1 MPLEIPIPLQAIN
14 TVFGKTRL
22 SRSFALLPARAPYQL
37 ARKAGSFVFLAD
49 RRYLRYERRLFVR
62 QRAFLWKFHRIVL
75 AACVCALLS
84 ACAHLVTISYPPEA
98 VIHPTFNRRFT
109 TWEGERVQVALA
121 PSLRGEALTY
131 LGQYDQVLLANL
143 VRQRGLHH
151 EYEVA
156 GKGTPLVVYCKNP
169 VVTPREKHY
178 PKSGIVLGV
187 TAVKENRQ
195 GQEPLLKLYDTLD
208 PSVVRCARGPN
219 PIAANYTAALA
230 VLLSH
235 SRKVATSS
243 ASAFLRPDNPRFATG
258 VYLIHPYDPN
268 KIPILFVHGLISS
281 PISWQNLT
289 NDLCSDPAILQ
300 HYQPWFFLYPTG
312 QTVLESAQQ
321 LREDLLTTQKL
332 FDPKGAAVAS
342 HHVVVIAHSMG
353 GILAHTLVSDSGNAV
368 WNSFANKP
376 FNSLSLR
383 PEERKLVLGIF
394 FFRHQPCIDRVI
406 FLAVPHRGSGLAAGI
421 VGTIGNGLIRRPK
434 TVAEAMRELTAH
446 DPGVVRPYFARP
458 SARSD
463 PTSLISLAPNPLLD
477 SLAALPIRVPFHS
490 IIGDRGMG
498 GGRHSSDGVVP
509 YSSSHLAGAESEK
522 IVPAGHTV
530 FSDEG
535 AVIEIKRILEK
546 NLTRSG
552 HRKEV
557 ALRLQSSF

>member
-1 MPLEIPIPLQAIN
+1 MRTKIARRSTLRALSAIAALTAPGSKEFQERASWNDIP
-14 TVFGKTRL
+14 
-22 SRSFALLPARAPYQL
+22 
-37 ARKAGSFVFLAD
+37 RKL
-49 RRYLRYERRLFVR
+49 
-62 QRAFLWKFHRIVL
+62 HRIVL
-75 AACVCALLS
+75 AACVCVLLS

-98 VIHPTFNRRFT
+98 VIHPTFNQRFT

-131 LGQYDQVLLANL
+131 LGKNDQVLLANL

-151 EYEVA
+151 EYGVA
-156 GKGTPLVVYCKNP
+156 GKGTPLVVYSNNP

-178 PKSGIVLGV
+178 PGSGIALGV
-187 TAVKENRQ
+187 TAVKEDRP
-195 GQEPLLKLYDTLD
+195 GQVPLLKMYDTLD

-219 PIAANYTAALA
+219 PIAANYTATWA

-235 SRKVATSS
+235 SRKVASSS

-289 NDLCSDPAILQ
+289 NDLCSDPAILE

-312 QTVLESAQQ
+312 QSVLESAQQ
-321 LREDLLTTQKL
+321 LREDLLTTQRL
-332 FDPKGAAVAS
+332 FDPKGTAVPS

-353 GILAHTLVSDSGNAV
+353 GILAHTLVSDSGDAL

-376 FNSLSLR
+376 FNGLSLR
-383 PEERKLVLGIF
+383 PEEKKLISGAF
-394 FFRHQPCIDRVI
+394 FFRRQPCIDRVI
-406 FLAVPHRGSGLAAGI
+406 FLAVPHRGSRLAAGTL
-421 VGTIGNGLIRRPK
+421 GTIGNRLIRRPK
-434 TVAEAMRELTAH
+434 AVAEAMRELTAD

-458 SARSD
+458 SARSV

-490 IIGDRGMG
+490 IIGDRGLG
-498 GGRHSSDGVVP
+498 GGMHSSDGVVP

-522 IVPAGHTV
+522 IVPAGHLV
-530 FSDEG
+530 FSNDA
-535 AVIEIKRILEK
+535 AVIEIKRILGE
-546 NLTRSG
+546 NLTG
-552 HRKEV
+552 KQYKLEIHYQPVIPAGK
-557 ALRLQSSF
+557 ALPTNSHPRGSLRVRVKIEGQ